1 MNGCGPRGPEVVYWV
16 RKEITTMARP
26 REFNKEDVLQKAM
39 HLFWQKGYE
48 ATSMADLL
56 AATELSKSSLYDT
69 FGDKRKLF
77 LSSLDSYRRFRQA
90 GLQASLNDG
99 RPARESIAAVFESFT
114 SHVLEGQR
122 GYGCMSC
129 NEAVEFG
136 PGDEEVQQIVL
147 ADFQAME
154 DAFAET
160 VARGQRDGSIANREP
175 AQRLARFLTVH
186 MQGLHVMARAGASSE
201 QFADATAV
209 MLSALDATPRPTT
222 VH

>member
-1 MNGCGPRGPEVVYWV
+1 
-16 RKEITTMARP
+16 MARP

-77 LSSLDSYRRFRQA
+77 LSALESYRQFRLEGFQT
-90 GLQASLNDG
+90 SLNDD
-99 RPARESIAAVFESFT
+99 RPARESIAALFEGFT
-114 SHVLEGQR
+114 SKAVEGRR

-136 PGDEEVQQIVL
+136 AGDEEVQGIVL
-147 ADFQAME
+147 ADFQAVE
-154 DAFAET
+154 DAFAEA
-160 VARGQRDGSIANREP
+160 VARGQRDGSIANQEP
-175 AQRLARFLTVH
+175 AQKLARFLSVH
-186 MQGLHVMARAGASSE
+186 LQGLYVMARAGASAE

-209 MLSALDATPRPTT
+209 MLSALDAAPRPKATR
-222 VH
+222 